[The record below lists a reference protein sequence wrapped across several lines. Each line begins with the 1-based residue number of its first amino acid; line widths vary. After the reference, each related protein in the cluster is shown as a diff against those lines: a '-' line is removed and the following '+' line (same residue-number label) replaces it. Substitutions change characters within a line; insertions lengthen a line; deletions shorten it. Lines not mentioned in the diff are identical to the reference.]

1 MPDLFLGIEHLAIA
15 AKNPQALAEWY
26 SRVLGFRTRITF
38 DNGAEKRQTFFI
50 GLGLGCPYIELIPA
64 DQSKQNPEKPNAD
77 PGISHVA
84 VLVSNF
90 DRAVTALAE
99 AGARREGEERAA
111 PFGARVQFYRDPE
124 GNLFHILFR
133 PQPLPLKD

>member
-1 MPDLFLGIEHLAIA
+1 MKDLFLGIEHLAIA

-26 SRVLGFRTRITF
+26 SRVLGFRARITF
-38 DNGAEKRQTFFI
+38 DNGAEKRQTYFI
-50 GLGLGCPYIELIPA
+50 GLGGGVPYIELIPA
-64 DQSKQNPEKPNAD
+64 DVSKQNPEKPNAD

-84 VLVSNF
+84 VLVS
-90 DRAVTALAE
+90 DYERAVASLAE
-99 AGARREGEERAA
+99 SGARKEGDERAA

-133 PQPLPLKD
+133 PQPLPLRD